1 MISQSALM
9 KEDRMIS
16 GQLGR
21 DKGRTEKSI
30 MIGGWMVEERMTS
43 NDLSTKHKL
52 CGQISVR
59 FFKKN

>member
-30 MIGGWMVEERMTS
+30 MIGGWMVEER
-43 NDLSTKHKL
+43 
-52 CGQISVR
+52 
-59 FFKKN
+59 